1 MGPEAKIETASCDYA
16 RRLGCY
22 TRKFKSTSQR
32 GVPDRLFISNT
43 GKVFFIEF
51 KALGKSPTALQL
63 RELALINSSMGEL
76 INSKMGSAHWADSL
90 ESAKEII
97 DSHCK

>member
-1 MGPEAKIETASCDYA
+1 MGPEAKVEKAACDYA

-32 GVPDRLFISNT
+32 GVPDRLFISTT
-43 GKVFFIEF
+43 GRVFFIEF

-63 RELALINSSMGEL
+63 RELALINA
-76 INSKMGSAHWADSL
+76 NMGSGHWADSI
-90 ESAKEII
+90 EAAKEII
-97 DSHCK
+97 DNYTK